1 LDRERGTYVER
12 QSRFSMAFVVLA
24 LMAPSASG
32 CVVNEAESP
41 TRGVVVSGPPPAP
54 VREDR
59 SPQPTAP
66 SAQSV
71 WVSGYWHWTGMQYA
85 WIPGH
90 WDAPPPG
97 ATWNAPIYTARDG
110 KYFYETGGWK
120 PAATRNAVR

>member
-1 LDRERGTYVER
+1 MI
-12 QSRFSMAFVVLA
+12 SMRTAAHVGMIAALA
-24 LMAPSASG
+24 LCAQA
-32 CVVNEAESP
+32 CVVNEPEAP

-59 SPQPTAP
+59 PAP
-66 SAQSV
+66 PASNAV

-97 ATWNAPIYTARDG
+97 STWAAPVYSIRDG
-110 KYFYETGGWK
+110 KYFYETGGWRSGPQPK
-120 PAATRNAVR
+120 NAIR